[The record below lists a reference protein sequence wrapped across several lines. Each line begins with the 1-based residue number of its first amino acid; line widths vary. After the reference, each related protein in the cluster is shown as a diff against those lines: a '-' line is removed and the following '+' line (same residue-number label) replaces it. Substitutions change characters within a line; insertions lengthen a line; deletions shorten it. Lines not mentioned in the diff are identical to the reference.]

1 MGARVVVGED
11 ASLVISGRG
20 STPSGG
26 HGAAT
31 NGHDTKVMNPM
42 ITPNLEHLN
51 NSNAPNL
58 KTYSFHS
65 LLVPNQALLPKNW
78 IFLDSSS
85 SADLIASSKEIPTR
99 YHKSKETIR
108 HLL

>member
-1 MGARVVVGED
+1 MAGCPFTMTTDHSNVQTLLQGKDMEPEDMGARVVMGED
-11 ASLVISGRG
+11 ASLVISGCG

-58 KTYSFHS
+58 
-65 LLVPNQALLPKNW
+65 
-78 IFLDSSS
+78 
-85 SADLIASSKEIPTR
+85 
-99 YHKSKETIR
+99 
-108 HLL
+108 